1 MSVKKVK
8 AINIIG
14 MLSELDEV
22 IKFCGDSEMFH
33 PDDAMLFYS
42 NTQDFSPLSDKN
54 PYAAPLQSLR
64 SIADMAGLKLEFVKL
79 TDFSV
84 SDKGVLK
91 YVDSTVEKLEKLINK
106 KLGIKQKIDGCKR
119 KIEQVGH
126 FTGGN
131 LDFTEIM
138 KCKYITP
145 SFGRI
150 PNESYDKL
158 KPGARFKGAVHA
170 RFPRLHTGGA
180 LGYRSKNA

>member
-91 YVDSTVEKLEKLINK
+91 YVDSTVERISTGSFLRCTLKNWKYPKL
-106 KLGIKQKIDGCKR
+106 QA
-119 KIEQVGH
+119 H
-126 FTGGN
+126 
-131 LDFTEIM
+131 
-138 KCKYITP
+138 
-145 SFGRI
+145 
-150 PNESYDKL
+150 
-158 KPGARFKGAVHA
+158 
-170 RFPRLHTGGA
+170 PR
-180 LGYRSKNA
+180 SI